1 VLGALAGLAA
11 LAAGSLAAWAVAY
24 FVLDVPLVFAGRAVA
39 FTIVG
44 GALGTLV
51 LGLSG
56 GFAALAAKPAA
67 RLRNP

>member
-1 VLGALAGLAA
+1 
-11 LAAGSLAAWAVAY
+11 
-24 FVLDVPLVFAGRAVA
+24 VFATTALL
-39 FTIVG
+39 FTIAG
-44 GALGTLV
+44 GALGTLI